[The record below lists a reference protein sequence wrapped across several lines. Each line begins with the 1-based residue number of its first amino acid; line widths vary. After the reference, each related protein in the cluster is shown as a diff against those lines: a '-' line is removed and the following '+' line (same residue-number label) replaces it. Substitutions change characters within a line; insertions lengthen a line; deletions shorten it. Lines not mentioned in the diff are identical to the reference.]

1 MVAKCREK
9 MRLDDKLL
17 NLESSFRE
25 LLENNFYVNYLN
37 YWFSKSFRELLEL
50 LLEAFLNSRISKAD
64 ERMNWWNLLVNLITI
79 FLE

>member
-25 LLENNFYVNYLN
+25 RLKNSFHVNYLN
-37 YWFSKSFRELLEL
+37 Y
-50 LLEAFLNSRISKAD
+50 
-64 ERMNWWNLLVNLITI
+64 
-79 FLE
+79 

>member
-25 LLENNFYVNYLN
+25 LLENSFHINYLN
-37 YWFSKSFRELLEL
+37 YRFRKSFRELLEL
-50 LLEAFLNSRISKAD
+50 L
-64 ERMNWWNLLVNLITI
+64 
-79 FLE
+79 